1 MPRSARIK
9 SNTGIYHVMLRG
21 INRQQIFYDDEDYGC
36 FLSKLKVYKEI
47 SHYQIYAYCL
57 MGNHVHILIKVADEP
72 LETIFRRVSTAYVYW
87 YNLKYQRTG
96 HLFHDRYRS
105 EAVEDDKY
113 FLTVLRYILRNPVKA
128 GMCSSPS
135 EYEYSSFR
143 EYAGQKQGITDIDF
157 AVQMTGREELLSFI
171 NQENEDQCLELSE
184 KTKAGVTDSKA
195 LELIRNALGNDYH
208 YDAVIREQDC
218 MQLIA
223 SIIADGVSIRQLSRL
238 SGIPKSRIER
248 ALKQ

>member
-21 INRQQIFYDDEDYGC
+21 INRQQIFYDDEDYDC
-36 FLSKLKVYKEI
+36 FLSKLKIYKEI
-47 SHYQIYAYCL
+47 SHHQIYAYCL
-57 MGNHVHILIKVADEP
+57 MGNHVHILIKAADES
-72 LETIFRRVSTAYVYW
+72 LETVFRRIGSSYVYW
-87 YNLKYQRTG
+87 YNMKYQRTG
-96 HLFHDRYRS
+96 HLFQDRYRS

-113 FLTVLRYILRNPVKA
+113 FLTVLRYILRNPVKV

-135 EYEYSSFR
+135 AYEYSSFR

-171 NQENEDQCLELSE
+171 NQENEDKCLELSE

-218 MQLIA
+218 MQLIP

-238 SGIPKSRIER
+238 SGIPKSRIEK
-248 ALKQ
+248 ALR

>member
-9 SNTGIYHVMLRG
+9 SSTGIYHVMMRG
-21 INRQQIFYDDEDYGC
+21 INRQQIFYDYEDYDC
-36 FLSKLKVYKEI
+36 FLSKLKTYKEI

-57 MGNHVHILIKVADEP
+57 MGNHVHILIKVTDES
-72 LETIFRRVSTAYVYW
+72 LETIFRRIGSSYVYW

-96 HLFHDRYRS
+96 HLFQDRYLS
-105 EAVEDDKY
+105 EAVEDDEY

-128 GMCSSPS
+128 GICSFPS

-143 EYAGQKQGITDIDF
+143 EYAGQEQGITDIDF
-157 AVQMTGREELLSFI
+157 AVQMAGREELLSFI
-171 NQENEDQCLELSE
+171 NRDNEDQCLELSE
-184 KTKAGVTDSKA
+184 RRKSGVTDSKA
-195 LELIRNALGNDYH
+195 LELIRNAFGNDFQ
-208 YDAVIREQDC
+208 YDTEIGEQDC
-218 MQLIA
+218 LQRIP

-248 ALKQ
+248 ALRQ

>member
-1 MPRSARIK
+1 MPRSARII

-21 INRQQIFYDDEDYGC
+21 INRQQVFYDNEDYDC
-36 FLSKLKVYKEI
+36 FLSKIKTYKEI

-57 MGNHVHILIKVADEP
+57 MGNHVHILMKAEAEP
-72 LETIFRRVSTAYVYW
+72 LETIFRRIGSSYVYW
-87 YNLKYQRTG
+87 YNMKYQRTG
-96 HLFHDRYRS
+96 HLFQDRYRS
-105 EAVEDDKY
+105 EAVEDDEY

-128 GMCSSPS
+128 GMCSFPS

-143 EYAGQKQGITDIDF
+143 EYAGQEHGVTDTDF
-157 AVQMTGREELLSFI
+157 AIQLAGREKLLWFI

-195 LELIRNALGNDYH
+195 LELIRNAFGKAFH
-208 YDAVIREQDC
+208 YDAETGEQDY
-218 MQLIA
+218 MQLIP

-248 ALKQ
+248 ALRQ

>member
-1 MPRSARIK
+1 MF
-9 SNTGIYHVMLRG
+9 
-21 INRQQIFYDDEDYGC
+21 Q
-36 FLSKLKVYKEI
+36 
-47 SHYQIYAYCL
+47 
-57 MGNHVHILIKVADEP
+57 
-72 LETIFRRVSTAYVYW
+72 
-87 YNLKYQRTG
+87 
-96 HLFHDRYRS
+96 DRYRS
-105 EAVEDDKY
+105 EAVEDDEY